1 MEYSTNLSCIKEQ
14 MAVLRDKI
22 KGLEETLALMP
33 EGTFLGRWCV
43 KSYIKRYKKELAEL
57 DWLVNHP

>member
-43 KSYIKRYKKELAEL
+43 KSYIKRYKKEL
-57 DWLVNHP
+57 

>member
-1 MEYSTNLSCIKEQ
+1 MKEQ

-57 DWLVNHP
+57 DWLVNHS